1 VELEGSPYCDN
12 KPIITNAMQK
22 KAYAQQL
29 RQSSDVVYHNTDVIM
44 PKSKEKLS
52 KKRLLVQGKTVS
64 TQKTHLLTKWKY
76 LFIEILNHQLFQAL
90 DNHNKQDFF
99 AHDNCVSAHNH
110 SFHIRPRFSCHKFYI
125 ERWAYTSRKD
135 CEKETKKLYAFS

>member
-1 VELEGSPYCDN
+1 MELEGSPYCDN

-76 LFIEILNHQLFQAL
+76 LFIEILNHQLFQAWITTT
-90 DNHNKQDFF
+90 NR
-99 AHDNCVSAHNH
+99 
-110 SFHIRPRFSCHKFYI
+110 IFSLMTI
-125 ERWAYTSRKD
+125 V
-135 CEKETKKLYAFS
+135 